1 MFGIRYRILEDEIRE
16 ISSLDA
22 EEFDAE
28 FNDIEG
34 QIELNFNGNK
44 YGLYHEQVPF
54 GQELLLFWFGLLN
67 SVATKLRKAHYVAM
81 SIPETAASF
90 FEFVKSGEVLKI
102 SLVTVATPDINGF
115 IVESPLSDVVQ
126 YGWKDT
132 QVLVQD
138 FQCEVSQK
146 IEELLKEL
154 EAINPELLKS
164 KRIRRFIEEY
174 KSSNLNV

>member
-1 MFGIRYRILEDEIRE
+1 MFEIRYRIPEEVLNE

-22 EEFDAE
+22 TEFDTE

-44 YGLYHEQVPF
+44 YGFCHEQVPF

-81 SIPETAASF
+81 WIPETAASF
-90 FEFVKSGEVLKI
+90 FEFVRSGEFLKI
-102 SLVTVATPDINGF
+102 SLVTVARPNGKGF
-115 IVESPLSDVVQ
+115 VVESPLSDVVQ
-126 YGWKDT
+126 YDCKEI

-154 EAINPELLKS
+154 ETINPELLKS
-164 KRIRRFIEEY
+164 EHISLFIEEY
-174 KSSNLNV
+174 KSSKS

>member
-1 MFGIRYRILEDEIRE
+1 MFEIRYRIPEEEISE

-22 EEFDAE
+22 AELDAE

-34 QIELNFNGNK
+34 QIELKFNGNK
-44 YGLYHEQVPF
+44 YGLCHEQVPF

-90 FEFVKSGEVLKI
+90 FEFVRSGEFLKV
-102 SLVTVATPDINGF
+102 SLVTVATSNSTSF
-115 IVESPLSDVVQ
+115 ILESPLSDVVQ
-126 YGWKDT
+126 YDWKDT
-132 QVLVQD
+132 RILVQD

-154 EAINPELLKS
+154 ETINPELLKS
-164 KRIRRFIEEY
+164 KCVRRFIEEY
-174 KSSNLNV
+174 NSSHLNT